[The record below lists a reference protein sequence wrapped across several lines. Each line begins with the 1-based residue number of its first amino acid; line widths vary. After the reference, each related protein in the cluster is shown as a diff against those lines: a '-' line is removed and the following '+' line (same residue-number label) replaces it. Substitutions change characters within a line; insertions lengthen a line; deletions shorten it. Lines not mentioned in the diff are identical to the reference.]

1 MTILD
6 IDRTAPVI
14 VRQEITVDAPIE
26 LLWRLH
32 TDVNH
37 WTTWRSDVD
46 SAQLSGEFAPG
57 EVFHWATGGLEIDSA
72 IQAVDPNRRTVWGG
86 PAGGIVGIHVWTFS
100 AVDDGVRI
108 VTEESWSG
116 EPIAADPAR
125 AQSMLDA
132 SIAVWLRDLERAV
145 AVGAG
150 QAKDLR

>member
-14 VRQEITVDAPIE
+14 VRQEVTVDASIE

-32 TDVNH
+32 TDVNR
-37 WTTWRSDVD
+37 WTSWRSDVG
-46 SAQLSGEFAPG
+46 SARLPGPFAPG
-57 EVFHWATGGLEIDSA
+57 AVFHWATGGLEIASA
-72 IQAVDPNRRTVWGG
+72 IQAVDPGRRTVWGG
-86 PAGGIVGIHVWTFS
+86 PAGGIVGIHVWSFS
-100 AVDDGVRI
+100 VVDDGVRI

-132 SIAVWLRDLERAV
+132 SIAVWLRDLERA
-145 AVGAG
+145 AAARQG
-150 QAKDLR
+150 